1 MRKKHRPVSSINVT
15 PMVDVMLVLLIV
27 FMVTAPLLTVGVPVN
42 LPKVEANSLDAQ
54 KEPLEISINENNDI
68 YLGEELIPFEELIL
82 KVKTIAGSNTDIR
95 IFLRADTT
103 INYGEVM
110 KVLGALNTSGFLKIA
125 LVTKKPSLL
134 STIILFNTFRYLILF
149 IENFSYKKSYFYFQ
163 IFSFLLHLLILI
175 PMINFTFEKKISDIP
190 MILPIEMF
198 IIEEET
204 AAPEFVEEINE
215 IVPIFQ
221 EEAPKQNETKAIE
234 PELKEITSQEPIDQI
249 IQDTN
254 EEVLIDNSADKTN
267 EFIIDE
273 KVKPEIKKPE
283 EETPPPIENDFEIK
297 LKQKPEPKE
306 ILEPKKDIE
315 IVVKKKPVKKT
326 FNVSTVLKDLEN
338 QNKEFK
344 KEQEA
349 SEVKQEEVF
358 TEKVGPTMTISEI
371 DLLRQQLHGCLNLNV
386 GVANLKEIKPVIY
399 IEVNPDRTVKS
410 SKVVNKEKLNDPSV
424 RTAAEAA
431 MRAVNNPDCST
442 LLLPEDKYEQWK
454 EINFTFDFSWMFD

>member
-1 MRKKHRPVSSINVT
+1 
-15 PMVDVMLVLLIV
+15 
-27 FMVTAPLLTVGVPVN
+27 
-42 LPKVEANSLDAQ
+42 
-54 KEPLEISINENNDI
+54 
-68 YLGEELIPFEELIL
+68 
-82 KVKTIAGSNTDIR
+82 
-95 IFLRADTT
+95 
-103 INYGEVM
+103 
-110 KVLGALNTSGFLKIA
+110 
-125 LVTKKPSLL
+125 
-134 STIILFNTFRYLILF
+134 
-149 IENFSYKKSYFYFQ
+149 
-163 IFSFLLHLLILI
+163 
-175 PMINFTFEKKISDIP
+175 MINFTFEKKISDIP

-215 IVPIFQ
+215 IVPTFQ

-283 EETPPPIENDFEIK
+283 KETPPPIENDFEIK

-344 KEQEA
+344 KEQEV

-410 SKVVNKEKLNDPSV
+410 SKVVNKEKLNDPSF

-431 MRAVNNPDCST
+431 MRAVNNPDCSP

>member
-1 MRKKHRPVSSINVT
+1 
-15 PMVDVMLVLLIV
+15 
-27 FMVTAPLLTVGVPVN
+27 
-42 LPKVEANSLDAQ
+42 
-54 KEPLEISINENNDI
+54 
-68 YLGEELIPFEELIL
+68 
-82 KVKTIAGSNTDIR
+82 
-95 IFLRADTT
+95 
-103 INYGEVM
+103 
-110 KVLGALNTSGFLKIA
+110 
-125 LVTKKPSLL
+125 
-134 STIILFNTFRYLILF
+134 
-149 IENFSYKKSYFYFQ
+149 
-163 IFSFLLHLLILI
+163 
-175 PMINFTFEKKISDIP
+175 MINFTFEKKISDIP
-190 MILPIEMF
+190 MILPVEMF

-215 IVPIFQ
+215 IVPTFQ
-221 EEAPKQNETKAIE
+221 EETPKQNETEAIE
-234 PELKEITSQEPIDQI
+234 PDIKEIASQESIDPIM
-249 IQDTN
+249 QDTN
-254 EEVLIDNSADKTN
+254 EEVLVDNSADKTN

-273 KVKPEIKKPE
+273 KVKLEIKKPE

-297 LKQKPEPKE
+297 LKQKPKPKE
-306 ILEPKKDIE
+306 IPETKKDIE
-315 IVVKKKPVKKT
+315 IIVKKKPVKKT

-338 QNKEFK
+338 QDKEFK

-410 SKVVNKEKLNDPSV
+410 SKVVNKEKLNDPSF

-431 MRAVNNPDCST
+431 MRAVNNPDCSP
-442 LLLPEDKYEQWK
+442 LLLPADKYEQWK

>member
-1 MRKKHRPVSSINVT
+1 
-15 PMVDVMLVLLIV
+15 
-27 FMVTAPLLTVGVPVN
+27 
-42 LPKVEANSLDAQ
+42 
-54 KEPLEISINENNDI
+54 
-68 YLGEELIPFEELIL
+68 
-82 KVKTIAGSNTDIR
+82 
-95 IFLRADTT
+95 
-103 INYGEVM
+103 
-110 KVLGALNTSGFLKIA
+110 
-125 LVTKKPSLL
+125 
-134 STIILFNTFRYLILF
+134 
-149 IENFSYKKSYFYFQ
+149 
-163 IFSFLLHLLILI
+163 
-175 PMINFTFEKKISDIP
+175 MINFTFEKKISDIP

-215 IVPIFQ
+215 IVPTFQ

-273 KVKPEIKKPE
+273 KVKTEIKKPE

-410 SKVVNKEKLNDPSV
+410 SKVVNKEKLNDPSF

-431 MRAVNNPDCST
+431 MRAVNNPDCSP

>member
-1 MRKKHRPVSSINVT
+1 
-15 PMVDVMLVLLIV
+15 
-27 FMVTAPLLTVGVPVN
+27 
-42 LPKVEANSLDAQ
+42 
-54 KEPLEISINENNDI
+54 
-68 YLGEELIPFEELIL
+68 
-82 KVKTIAGSNTDIR
+82 
-95 IFLRADTT
+95 
-103 INYGEVM
+103 
-110 KVLGALNTSGFLKIA
+110 
-125 LVTKKPSLL
+125 
-134 STIILFNTFRYLILF
+134 
-149 IENFSYKKSYFYFQ
+149 
-163 IFSFLLHLLILI
+163 
-175 PMINFTFEKKISDIP
+175 MINFTFEKKIRNIP

-215 IVPIFQ
+215 IVPTFQ

-234 PELKEITSQEPIDQI
+234 PELKEITSQEPIDPI

-273 KVKPEIKKPE
+273 KVKTEIKKPE

-410 SKVVNKEKLNDPSV
+410 SKVVNKEKLNDPSF

-431 MRAVNNPDCST
+431 MRAVNNPDCSP